1 MAILFH
7 HTLTLAYSMKVGVS
21 YCTSVVL
28 FISSTTPSLPMWD
41 TCFPVT
47 VNFILIIN
55 ILAKNTS
62 TTVAIQTGIIINAHT
77 LLCNGELMSQTDM
90 LDFTHFLG
98 ILGIDEHKF
107 TKLELKEG
115 R

>member
-1 MAILFH
+1 M
-7 HTLTLAYSMKVGVS
+7 
-21 YCTSVVL
+21 
-28 FISSTTPSLPMWD
+28 
-41 TCFPVT
+41 
-47 VNFILIIN
+47 
-55 ILAKNTS
+55 
-62 TTVAIQTGIIINAHT
+62 TVAIQTGIIINAHT